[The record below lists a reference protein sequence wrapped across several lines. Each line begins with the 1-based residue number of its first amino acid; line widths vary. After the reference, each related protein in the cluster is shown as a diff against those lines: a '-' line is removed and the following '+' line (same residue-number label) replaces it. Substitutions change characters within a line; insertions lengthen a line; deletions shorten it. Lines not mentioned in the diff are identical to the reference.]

1 MFFFEDIA
9 DQINGT
15 RYIYVRIACPVDVS
29 VSYNGEMLNSAESEL
44 NQRTD
49 FGTLT
54 FEENENAS
62 ANTDDRIKILRLKE
76 GVDYD
81 IQIVGT
87 GRGIMDYTIGFM
99 DEEGEYSDLRE
110 FENIKISKT
119 TVIDTV
125 ASVSDQ
131 TILNVDEDGD
141 GKYDIKYR
149 AEENGYG
156 EEIQSNIM
164 LYVYIGV
171 GFFILIALYIV
182 IRKIR
187 KILKKRQVRK
197 MAKFCGNCGTQ
208 LDDSAKVCGNCGTPL
223 NGASP
228 NIPGIKVV
236 DPEKKK
242 EMQKKVKKIIKLCVG
257 LVALV
262 LVVIIAYNLITA
274 YTGYNGFLRKA
285 MAAYEDYDIDALV
298 SMSSDMYYY
307 GSEDYAEVY
316 FEGTVGYVL
325 DSLESSVGHNYKL
338 SYEVKETYSLSNRNF
353 ESMLDEISWIFTE
366 FDTSVIE
373 DIVVA
378 EITVTAQQGSKSVN
392 RDLKVTMS
400 KEDGTWKL
408 LYID

>member
-1 MFFFEDIA
+1 
-9 DQINGT
+9 
-15 RYIYVRIACPVDVS
+15 
-29 VSYNGEMLNSAESEL
+29 
-44 NQRTD
+44 
-49 FGTLT
+49 
-54 FEENENAS
+54 
-62 ANTDDRIKILRLKE
+62 
-76 GVDYD
+76 
-81 IQIVGT
+81 
-87 GRGIMDYTIGFM
+87 
-99 DEEGEYSDLRE
+99 
-110 FENIKISKT
+110 
-119 TVIDTV
+119 
-125 ASVSDQ
+125 
-131 TILNVDEDGD
+131 
-141 GKYDIKYR
+141 
-149 AEENGYG
+149 
-156 EEIQSNIM
+156 
-164 LYVYIGV
+164 
-171 GFFILIALYIV
+171 
-182 IRKIR
+182 
-187 KILKKRQVRK
+187 

-208 LDDSAKVCGNCGTPL
+208 LDDSAKVCGTCGTPL

-257 LVALV
+257 VVALV

-338 SYEVKETYSLSNRNF
+338 SYEVNETYSLSNRNF

>member
-1 MFFFEDIA
+1 MQKTASMLENSNAKKKIIVLMSDGLPNEGREGDALISFADEINEEGILIYTLGFFEDLGSDKSYAQSLLEALASDGCHYEVADADNLVFFFEDIA

-141 GKYDIKYR
+141 GKYDIKYQ

-156 EEIQSNIM
+156 EEIKTNIM

-182 IRKIR
+182 IRKIC
-187 KILKKRQVRK
+187 K
-197 MAKFCGNCGTQ
+197 
-208 LDDSAKVCGNCGTPL
+208 
-223 NGASP
+223 
-228 NIPGIKVV
+228 NI
-236 DPEKKK
+236 KKK
-242 EMQKKVKKIIKLCVG
+242 AGTK
-257 LVALV
+257 
-262 LVVIIAYNLITA
+262 
-274 YTGYNGFLRKA
+274 NG
-285 MAAYEDYDIDALV
+285 
-298 SMSSDMYYY
+298 
-307 GSEDYAEVY
+307 
-316 FEGTVGYVL
+316 
-325 DSLESSVGHNYKL
+325 
-338 SYEVKETYSLSNRNF
+338 
-353 ESMLDEISWIFTE
+353 
-366 FDTSVIE
+366 
-373 DIVVA
+373 
-378 EITVTAQQGSKSVN
+378 
-392 RDLKVTMS
+392 
-400 KEDGTWKL
+400 
-408 LYID
+408 